1 MSSTDSIASAIYLVH
16 LLLLSRTG
24 DIKVPKGVQLLFPRT
39 IGPRIFA
46 LYNENIILKVGPSIE
61 MCEAEAMR
69 FVARET
75 RIPVPKVIKS
85 YIEDRNGYIFIS
97 KLEDKPLGD
106 C

>member
-1 MSSTDSIASAIYLVH
+1 MSSTDSIASATYPVY
-16 LLLLSRTG
+16 LLLLSRIG
-24 DIKVPKGVQLLFPRT
+24 DIKVLKGVQLLFPRT

-69 FVARET
+69 FVTREI
-75 RIPVPKVIKS
+75 RIPMPEVIKL

-97 KLEDKPLGD
+97 KLKGKPLGD